1 MRVKRGFAA
10 HRRHKKVLKRAK
22 GMRGGRSKLFRTARE
37 QVLRGLKIAYKERRR
52 KKREYRKL
60 WIVRINAASRS
71 LGTKY
76 SQVTNWLRNSEVELD
91 RKMLAE
97 LAVVDFEAFK
107 AIVDQV
113 RPA

>member
-10 HRRHKKVLKRAK
+10 HRRHKKILKRAR
-22 GMRGGRSKLFRTARE
+22 GMRGGRSKLYRTARE

-52 KKREYRKL
+52 KKREFRRL
-60 WIVRINAASRS
+60 WIVRINAATRA

-76 SQVTNWLRNSEVELD
+76 SQFAGWLAKSDVDLD

-97 LAVVDFEAFK
+97 LAVVDFDAFK
-107 AIVDQV
+107 AVVNQV